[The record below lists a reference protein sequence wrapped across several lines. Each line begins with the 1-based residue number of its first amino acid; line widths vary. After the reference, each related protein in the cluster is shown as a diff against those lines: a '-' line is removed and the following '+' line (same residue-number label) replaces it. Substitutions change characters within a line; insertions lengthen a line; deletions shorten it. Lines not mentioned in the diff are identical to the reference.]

1 MLTLAKLKS
10 LKAQADKDVSNLE
23 TSLSRLNIKPE
34 SPTGKL
40 IGQLLD
46 AVRAQSM
53 VTACIDV
60 LEERIVLENFGED
73 EPVLLQDASQPTLL
87 DELLNAH
94 GGAK

>member
-40 IGQLLD
+40 IATLLD

-60 LEERIVLENFGED
+60 IEGRIELGGEEVIEIRNDCGSA
-73 EPVLLQDASQPTLL
+73 LLTELL
-87 DELLNAH
+87 DTH
-94 GGAK
+94 GGVK